1 MRIFSYRN
9 KRTVRRILLI
19 LGVVLAVL
27 LALVIGRFIYLQ
39 RFISYTSEGARLDYE
54 QDLTMTGQTPAAR
67 DPAQF
72 PFETVLEENGGADGE
87 PQTRKKL
94 TGFHV
99 TTDMLL
105 GGIDEVKNA
114 LRQSEDYN
122 TVLLDVK
129 SSYGNF
135 YYSTRL
141 SGMQKTDALDV
152 AEVDRFIRELTETRD
167 LTVIARF
174 SAFRDRNFA
183 LANQSDALPIWN
195 GALWEGDDLCY
206 WLNPYSKEVQ
216 GYLTSVAIELAQLG
230 FDGVLFDDF
239 YFPDSDRIM
248 WNGSISKEEAVLDC
262 AAALGDLNGY
272 GIEILF
278 GSDSPEVA
286 AYADRICIR
295 SEQAEDVPGIVE
307 QMQPIMEDPAA
318 QIVFLTDSR
327 DTRFAQCGV
336 LRPLIEAEEPS

>member
-9 KRTVRRILLI
+9 KRTAGRILLI
-19 LGVVLAVL
+19 VIIVFAAL

-39 RFISYTSEGARLDYE
+39 RFISYTSEGAKLDYD
-54 QDLTMTGQTPAAR
+54 QQLTMTGQTPEVR
-67 DPAQF
+67 DPEQF
-72 PFETVLEENGGADGE
+72 PFETVLEEDEPAGE
-87 PQTRKKL
+87 TQTRKKL
-94 TGFHV
+94 AGFYV

-105 GGIDEVKNA
+105 GGIDGVKSA
-114 LRQSEDYN
+114 LRQGADYN
-122 TVLLDVK
+122 TVMLDVK
-129 SSYGNF
+129 SNYGNF

-141 SGMQKTDALDV
+141 AGMQKTDALDV
-152 AEVDRFIRELTETRD
+152 AEVDRFIKELTETRD

-174 SAFRDRNFA
+174 SAFCDRNFA
-183 LANQSDALPIWN
+183 LANQPEALPIWN

-216 GYLTSVAIELAQLG
+216 GYLTSVAIELSQLG

-248 WNGSISKEEAVLDC
+248 WNSNVSRDEAVLDC
-262 AAALGDLNGY
+262 AASLSDLSGY

-278 GSDSPEVA
+278 GTSSPEVA
-286 AYADRICIR
+286 AYADRVCIR
-295 SEQAEDVPGIVE
+295 SEQAEDVPDVMA
-307 QMQPIMEDPAA
+307 QMQPILEDPAA
-318 QIVFLTDSR
+318 QIVFLTESR

-336 LRPLIEAEEPS
+336 LRPLIEADEPT